1 METGIKHLHHF
12 LPFIFYIVL
21 VIAIIKS
28 FLGKIVNPKKDGLL
42 MATLAL
48 AHTQLIFGV
57 ILLIPFLQAGIQMGN
72 AANRF
77 ITAEHPTTMLI
88 GVILIT
94 VGKVK
99 ANKIE
104 DVAKANKTIFSYF
117 WVALVAFAL
126 RTPWD
131 KLL

>member
-1 METGIKHLHHF
+1 MID
-12 LPFIFYIVL
+12 FIS
-21 VIAIIKS
+21 K
-28 FLGKIVNPKKDGLL
+28 
-42 MATLAL
+42 
-48 AHTQLIFGV
+48 
-57 ILLIPFLQAGIQMGN
+57 AGIHMGES
-72 AANRF
+72 ANRF
-77 ITAEHPTTMLI
+77 ITVEHPTTMLM

-104 DVAKANKTIFSYF
+104 DVVKANKIIFSYF

-131 KLL
+131 KLF